1 VVPIIEE
8 TPGGAPLSAQDG
20 VHRHAGSLRGGSKR
34 RFRRIEESAELLP
47 VALTFRF
54 LGMVST
60 AERVPPTP
68 EGTLSNTKSV
78 DPRHSIARDECPL
91 RVRWA
96 IRPLV
101 VLRSLQLDQGRRPN
115 GP

>member
-1 VVPIIEE
+1 MQDGRVVPIIEE
-8 TPGGAPLSAQDG
+8 TLGGAPLSAQDG

-34 RFRRIEESAELLP
+34 RFRRMEESAGLLP

-68 EGTLSNTKSV
+68 EGTLSAI
-78 DPRHSIARDECPL
+78 SI
-91 RVRWA
+91 
-96 IRPLV
+96 
-101 VLRSLQLDQGRRPN
+101 VLKDWTEK
-115 GP
+115 